1 MARDGGIMA
10 HPAPAESGAPR
21 PGGPG
26 VAPATP
32 PPGRATNSPH
42 GVAGPPHGVAGAR
55 GGRHTGPEVNESVTL
70 PLWVASAAG
79 LLAVWVLVAR
89 LLLPGLRWLRRRRVD
104 RVIDELNTRLQLQI
118 PAFHRTK
125 RQVLVERLSGDPET
139 LAAVEDEARRSGLP
153 REALIR
159 EARRYAR
166 EIVPSFN
173 AWAYFRV
180 AYVVARGLLRAL
192 YRVRL
197 GYADDA
203 ALAAI
208 EPDASVVFLMNH
220 RSNVDYVLVAYM
232 VASRSALSY
241 AVGEW
246 ARVWPLQTL
255 IRALGGFFVRRRSRS
270 PLYRRVLAGYVQA
283 ATAGGVVQALYPEGG
298 LTRDGSLQKPKL
310 GLLSYMLAAFDPRRG
325 RDLVFVP
332 VGINYDRVLEDR
344 SMVRALDPAARP
356 RGRARALALLLRFL
370 GGQVKLLLARRWY
383 RFGYA
388 CVNFGAPV
396 SMRAYTRR
404 RGLDFRALAPH
415 SRSAAVERLGE
426 ELSAAVA
433 AAIPVLPVSLV
444 ATVFVRE
451 PRREL
456 GLLEVKAKTQA
467 LIDHCE
473 RRGAYVHV
481 ARSDRDYAVAVGLR
495 MLVLRRL
502 VRESRGLYRASA
514 GEGDLL
520 RYYANSIRH
529 FLRDEGPARRAC
541 GG

>member
-1 MARDGGIMA
+1 M
-10 HPAPAESGAPR
+10 
-21 PGGPG
+21 
-26 VAPATP
+26 
-32 PPGRATNSPH
+32 
-42 GVAGPPHGVAGAR
+42 
-55 GGRHTGPEVNESVTL
+55 NESVTL

-79 LLAVWVLVAR
+79 LLAAWVLVAR
-89 LLLPGLRWLRRRRVD
+89 LLLPGLRWLRRRRVR
-104 RVIDELNTRLQLQI
+104 RVIDELDTRLQLRM
-118 PAFHRTK
+118 PAFHRTR
-125 RQVLVERLSGDPET
+125 RQVLVERLVRDPGT
-139 LAAVEDEARRSGLP
+139 MAAVEAEARRSGLP
-153 REALIR
+153 REALVR

-173 AWAYFRV
+173 AWAYFGV
-180 AYVVARGLLRAL
+180 AYVVARGVLRAL

-232 VASRSALSY
+232 AASRSALSY

-270 PLYRRVLAGYVQA
+270 PLYRRVLARYVQA

-298 LTRDGSLQKPKL
+298 LTRDGSLRKPKL
-310 GLLSYMLAAFDPRRG
+310 GLISYMLAAFDPEGG

-332 VGINYDRVLEDR
+332 VGVNYDRVLEDR

-404 RGLDFRALAPH
+404 RRLDFRALGPD
-415 SRSAAVERLGE
+415 SRSGAVERLGG

-433 AAIPVLPVSLV
+433 AAIPVLPVPLV

-451 PRREL
+451 PGREL
-456 GLLEVKAKTQA
+456 GLLEVKAKAQS
-467 LIDHCE
+467 LIDECE
-473 RRGAYVHV
+473 GRGAYVHV

-502 VRESRGLYRASA
+502 VRESRGLYRARP
-514 GEGDLL
+514 GEEDLL

-529 FLRDEGPARRAC
+529 FLRGEGGPRAAPAGAEVPP
-541 GG
+541 GAAP